1 MLLLKM
7 TCKNAAKNN
16 ALVTVKCCS
25 VNDED
30 AAFSAS
36 HQHVIFSLSA
46 ARCTCRQEGQE
57 QEASQGYWW
66 HPSWYSLTV
75 TSMPFI
81 FL

>member
-46 ARCTCRQEGQE
+46 AHAGRRDKNRKLLRAIGGIRPGTL
-57 QEASQGYWW
+57 
-66 HPSWYSLTV
+66 SL
-75 TSMPFI
+75 
-81 FL
+81 